1 MDWYPLWNSLRIALI
16 SCAAVFF
23 LGIFAAYYI
32 ARLPRVVKGVLDVLL
47 TLPMVLP
54 PTVVGY
60 FLLLLFGAKRP
71 LGIFF
76 MQQFGVKLVMNWY
89 SAIFAS
95 IVVAFPLMYR
105 TARGA
110 FESFDETLAWSAQ
123 ALGQSGVW
131 IFWRVRMPCCRQGIL
146 AGTVLAFARALGE
159 YGATSMIAGYTPG
172 KTATIATTVYQ
183 LWRTNDEAGAMR
195 WVLVDIVI
203 SAVVLLAVNLLEKKQ
218 KAGERFLVERNEKLQ
233 NFTENIA
240 HQIKTPLTAL
250 SIALDRLEESG
261 ENREL
266 LERCFEQI
274 ERIRSFISKLMTIS
288 RMEAGK
294 IIMTEQDI
302 NVNSMLCDVVNQLP
316 KNDCNITVE
325 CDDKDYCINA
335 DEEWIREAFINIIQ
349 NSSELCE
356 TVKVKAVCRD
366 DKCIVNIKD
375 NGSGFE
381 EDLIP
386 YVFDR
391 FETTGSAAAGHAG
404 IGLNLS
410 RLIIEAH
417 HGTVDVRNN
426 EDGKGAV
433 IRVQIPRYVLKRKA
447 EL

>member
-1 MDWYPLWNSLRIALI
+1 MSDTVLIEEEKDIEYIAERKVAVIRKKMMAAFCVMAGITILIVAVTTGFYEMKFRALAAGLYNLDNKSGEYLIDMIFYNRYSLSDVSKYRHAIMECGYTENGAAYMYFRSGQWVIALAGIIII
-16 SCAAVFF
+16 SIAV
-23 LGIFAAYYI
+23 
-32 ARLPRVVKGVLDVLL
+32 VVC
-47 TLPMVLP
+47 
-54 PTVVGY
+54 
-60 FLLLLFGAKRP
+60 
-71 LGIFF
+71 
-76 MQQFGVKLVMNWY
+76 
-89 SAIFAS
+89 
-95 IVVAFPLMYR
+95 
-105 TARGA
+105 
-110 FESFDETLAWSAQ
+110 
-123 ALGQSGVW
+123 
-131 IFWRVRMPCCRQGIL
+131 VRMIVKIGHDDIY
-146 AGTVLAFARALGE
+146 E
-159 YGATSMIAGYTPG
+159 YVINLSADN
-172 KTATIATTVYQ
+172 KQ
-183 LWRTNDEAGAMR
+183 LKRK
-195 WVLVDIVI
+195 L
-203 SAVVLLAVNLLEKKQ
+203 
-218 KAGERFLVERNEKLQ
+218 KADERFLVERNEKLQ

-250 SIALDRLEESG
+250 SLALDRLEGSVQD
-261 ENREL
+261 REL

-302 NVNSMLCDVVNQLP
+302 NVNSMLCDVVSQLP

-325 CDDKDYCINA
+325 CDDEDYCINA

-349 NSSELCE
+349 NSSELCDKVE
-356 TVKVKAVCRD
+356 VKAACRD

-381 EDLIP
+381 EDRIP

-417 HGTVDVRNN
+417 HGTIDVRNN

>member
-1 MDWYPLWNSLRIALI
+1 MSDTVLIEEEKDIEHIAAIKVAVIRKKMMAAFCVMAGIAILIIAVTTGFYELKFRALAAGLYNIDEKSGEYLIDMMFYNRYSL
-16 SCAAVFF
+16 SDVSK
-23 LGIFAAYYI
+23 YKN
-32 ARLPRVVKGVLDVLL
+32 VVKEC
-47 TLPMVLP
+47 
-54 PTVVGY
+54 GY
-60 FLLLLFGAKRP
+60 TENGASYMYYRSGQWIIAVA
-71 LGIFF
+71 GI
-76 MQQFGVKLVMNWY
+76 
-89 SAIFAS
+89 III
-95 IVVAFPLMYR
+95 IVVMA
-105 TARGA
+105 AC
-110 FESFDETLAWSAQ
+110 
-123 ALGQSGVW
+123 
-131 IFWRVRMPCCRQGIL
+131 I
-146 AGTVLAFARALGE
+146 
-159 YGATSMIAGYTPG
+159 
-172 KTATIATTVYQ
+172 K
-183 LWRTNDEAGAMR
+183 
-195 WVLVDIVI
+195 
-203 SAVVLLAVNLLEKKQ
+203 KKQ
-218 KAGERFLVERNEKLQ
+218 KADERFLVERNEKLQ

-250 SIALDRLEESG
+250 SLALDRLEESG

-349 NSSELCE
+349 NSSELCDKVE
-356 TVKVKAVCRD
+356 VKAACRD

-381 EDLIP
+381 EDRIP